1 MWADS
6 WIEELTP
13 TEKLIWIYLLTGP
26 YTNMLGIYE
35 VSIKRISSDTGVNSD
50 TVKKA
55 LEGFE
60 MVSKCYYFHG
70 HIFITNWI
78 KNQSMNPNMIKSAK
92 NDFIKLPNHIKESL
106 LEKGIESFESLSNG
120 YVIISK
126 IEKENEKEIEDEI
139 EIEDEEDY
147 ANSSQKSEHTP
158 EEIAIFQKWISWI
171 KENAPDINKL
181 PEPLTIDQLMK
192 LREAESVEMIQN
204 VMMQMHNYKAL
215 KKYKS
220 TYLTLK
226 NWIKRE
232 KENKKPQKLTQ
243 DEIIRQGVERLR
255 KGELYSYDDSGT
267 GGV

>member
-1 MWADS
+1 
-6 WIEELTP
+6 
-13 TEKLIWIYLLTGP
+13 
-26 YTNMLGIYE
+26 MLGIYE